1 MNKVM
6 VKTIVT
12 SLLTLSVWSVN
23 AADSDETAPAASPP
37 SGYGYGPGM
46 MWGPGYGGQMM
57 RPGYGPGYGG
67 QMGPG
72 YGPGYGGQMGPGYG
86 PGYGGQMGPGYGP
99 GYGGQMGPGYGPG
112 YGGQMGPGY
121 GPGYGG
127 PMMGPG
133 MYYGPRYHQGNG
145 PMTQEERQRWLE
157 QHREMYRYGPGMM
170 YGPGPYYRR

>member
-6 VKTIVT
+6 VKTIVA
-12 SLLTLSVWSVN
+12 SVLTLSVWSVN
-23 AADSDETAPAASPP
+23 AADSDEQAPAASPP

-46 MWGPGYGGQMM
+46 MW
-57 RPGYGPGYGG
+57 
-67 QMGPG
+67 
-72 YGPGYGGQMGPGYG
+72 G